1 MNIKDI
7 FNTKK
12 VQALEKKYNDLDQDF
27 NRLSRQQN
35 LLRASY
41 SPLPKRG
48 ATEQNQQR
56 ALSEIT
62 PRNPFVRYS
71 FLGVERGIGHKYLFE
86 TTIAKRLLSVKPQYA
101 MAEPPIIADFDSEGN
116 HLLDS
121 QFTKDVRRI
130 MQSRRG
136 VSSTSPSIF
145 NGNFGGFE
153 KITEADI
160 ASYGKW
166 GGIYFVFDDDDPSNP
181 TSKGPPKKLIGMQPL
196 DEDCLRFNKPTE
208 GFSVDYYTVKIDSQI
223 INKVHHSRIVRI
235 TDNDVFEHVPRLTN
249 IETEIRNAQD
259 MMLSLMASVGVSRP
273 KIAAVIDTA
282 VAQEAIKASIETVTV
297 FLDDI
302 RNSLLPIIEG
312 DDDVMAAIG
321 TTLPEFIQ
329 PKLLEFLPQ
338 YLGTINS
345 ISAKTGIPS
354 LIILGSEVGS
364 LASSKDKENFLDTIK
379 QYRNH
384 MRKIIRNSVSV
395 LINAR
400 AVAFPANNLEFDI
413 FWAED
418 KTEII
423 KTNLQNI
430 MSINNILTSNN
441 FNDDT
446 KTILINLAE
455 KLASE
460 ML

>member
-1 MNIKDI
+1 MDF
-7 FNTKK
+7 FNKKK
-12 VQALEKKYNDLDQDF
+12 VQALEEKYNNLDQDF

-41 SPLPKRG
+41 SPLPQRG
-48 ATEQNQQR
+48 ATKQNQQR

-62 PRNPFVRYS
+62 PRNPFVGYS

-101 MAEPPIIADFDSEGN
+101 MAEPSIIADFDSEGK

-121 QFTKDVRRI
+121 KFTKDVKRI
-130 MQSRRG
+130 MQSRLG

-160 ASYGKW
+160 LSYGRW
-166 GGIYFVFDDDDPSNP
+166 GGIYFVFDDDDPSKP
-181 TSKGPPKKLIGMQPL
+181 TSKGAPKKLIGMQPL

-235 TDNDVFEHVPRLTN
+235 TDNDGFEHVPRLTD
-249 IETEIRNAQD
+249 IETEVRNAQD
-259 MMLSLMASVGVSRP
+259 MMLSLMASIGVSRP
-273 KIAAVIDTA
+273 KIAAVIDA
-282 VAQEAIKASIETVTV
+282 IIAQAALGGSSEGIDVLINT
-297 FLDDI
+297 I
-302 RNSLLPIIEG
+302 RDSLLPIIEG

-338 YLGTINS
+338 YLGTVNS

-446 KTILINLAE
+446 KKILINLAE